1 MTRAFLIPLALLSAC
16 REGESGCGAEDYAD
30 LVGRPVAA
38 ITLPADLPHRVVGPD
53 DMVTMDHRPDRMNIR
68 TDADG
73 TIVALD
79 CG

>member
-1 MTRAFLIPLALLSAC
+1 MNRALLIPIAILPAC
-16 REGESGCGAEDYAD
+16 QEDGGCGAEGYAD
-30 LVGRPVAA
+30 LIGRPVAA

-53 DMVTMDHRPDRMNIR
+53 DMVTMDHRPDRLNIR

-73 TIVALD
+73 TVVLLA